1 MKLVEYINEFY
12 AILDSCVRRI
22 YMKCDLVV
30 NSAKSAIGNF
40 LKNDKIYEESL
51 KTFYSEGS
59 KNPTMARILF
69 QNEVIENA
77 KVCKRTQS
85 ELFREYDNF
94 TPSIKPVKVS
104 DLQPQG
110 ILQEMLAESIIRP
123 LNSLTKD
130 FEELTHKQIKLLEM
144 HLNKQRL
151 VGSTKMLDELRT
163 PESLKAEK
171 MIFDKAFDSLYPKTG
186 EVRKKL
192 ITYNIRTN
200 RVTPRLSKN
209 DRHLIFEPREG
220 WLYKYPKTAGLR
232 FTIIEGK
239 KPQKLGILTRIKN
252 IFKSAKTLEEE
263 KNATL
268 MLDYSDIKIAKAI
281 KP

>member
-1 MKLVEYINEFY
+1 MKYDV
-12 AILDSCVRRI
+12 
-22 YMKCDLVV
+22 VV
-30 NSAKSAIGNF
+30 NSAKSSIGNF
-40 LKNDKIYEESL
+40 LKNNKIYETSL
-51 KTFYSEGS
+51 RNFYSEGS

-77 KVCKRTQS
+77 KVCKKTQCDLS
-85 ELFREYDNF
+85 HEYDNF
-94 TPSIKPVKVS
+94 TPSIKPIKAS

-110 ILQEMLAESIIRP
+110 ILQEMLTEAIIGP
-123 LNSLTKD
+123 FNSRLKD
-130 FEELTHKQIKLLEM
+130 FEELMHKSNKLLEM
-144 HLNKQRL
+144 LLNKQRL
-151 VGSTKMLDELRT
+151 VGSIEVLDELKT

-192 ITYNIRTN
+192 IKYNIRTD

-209 DRHLIFEPREG
+209 DRHLIFEPKEG
-220 WLYKYPKTAGLR
+220 WLDKYPKTAGLR
-232 FTIIEGK
+232 LAIIEGK
-239 KPQKLGILTRIKN
+239 KQQKPSILTRIKN
-252 IFKSAKTLEEE
+252 IFKSAKTLKEE

-268 MLDYSDIKIAKAI
+268 MLDYSDIKIAKAL